1 MSRKK
6 ILAVGYMRTSSAT
19 NVGVDKDS
27 EKRLRAAIE
36 AFAKRAGYLIADDD
50 WFYDTDVKGS
60 DLVTGRNA
68 FKAMLDRIQGNGV
81 RVIIVEDASR
91 LHATSSYTGH
101 DYLKGLGVT
110 LIAANAPEHFPG
122 AVAAGG

>member
-6 ILAVGYMRTSSAT
+6 ILAVGYMRTSAT
-19 NVGVDKDS
+19 NVGADKDS

-36 AFAKRAGYLIADDD
+36 AFAKRAGYLITDDD
-50 WFYDTDVKGS
+50 WFYDADVKGS

-91 LHATSSYTGH
+91 FAR
-101 DYLKGLGVT
+101 D
-110 LIAANAPEHFPG
+110 LIVHRARLSQRARRYAHRSERT
-122 AVAAGG
+122 

>member
-19 NVGVDKDS
+19 NVGADKDS

-50 WFYDTDVKGS
+50 WFYGADVKGS

-68 FKAMLDRIQGNGV
+68 FKAMLDV
-81 RVIIVEDASR
+81 SKAPAYASLLSR
-91 LHATSSYTGH
+91 MPAGLHATSSYTGH